1 VTGHFSRLADE
12 VLQRSPWAQTGRCPR
27 ASWAGFAELL
37 GLASVAPGGGSLFLV
52 CIPFLVQS
60 FIRLNRGRRFIPL
73 LIAVISLINQ
83 GLTPGD
89 AAVIPT
95 ALTNRR
101 YAEGIKPGC
110 KNGSCRKLELMRVIK
125 LFNILAITLFL
136 GLSAADCLAQTTPS
150 GDVVMVLPFENT
162 SNRPEYNWVGESF
175 ADSLAELLNKPGLL
189 VVSSDER
196 ELAYQRLRLPETVIP
211 SRATAIKLARESK
224 ATMVVIGS
232 YSITPVQD
240 ESKPDK
246 GKDDKEKSP
255 TEALVQ
261 MTARVIK
268 VNEGRMLGE
277 VLYGGWATQQFDFGG
292 PLTTLQTIHGRLAYQ
307 ILYQRDKALPYSQ
320 NQLVDEATKVPQRAF
335 EAYVKAVL
343 LSERDSRRI
352 NYLKN
357 ALRYYADALGGAI
370 YPQAAFELGRFY
382 MLDGK
387 WKDATEY
394 FIKVQKKDP
403 HYVEAAFY
411 AALGYAKVGDF
422 GHALAA
428 IVPLSSDVPLIGIY
442 NNAGAI
448 AVQASRE
455 EKKDGERARLL
466 EQGTSFLTRAAES
479 SPDDPLVHFNYALAL
494 FLAGKYAEAA
504 DQLKPVITADPR
516 DGQAYFLYAKS
527 LEKTGKTE
535 TANAADDQARRFLQT
550 YAKWQTEW
558 QKSQSVNGVSL
569 RMRDVLNRD
578 DVANLRRE
586 TEIREN
592 AGTGKE
598 DLLAKARDL
607 YQAGRDDEAL
617 PELHRVVMLE
627 PTNAEAYLLSG
638 RINQRRG
645 DQEAAIAAL
654 KTAIFWDPKLIDAHI
669 LLGRIFL
676 ERGDRGEATKFAASA
691 MIIDSNNQEAIALQ
705 RQVTMGKN

>member
-1 VTGHFSRLADE
+1 MI
-12 VLQRSPWAQTGRCPR
+12 RST
-27 ASWAGFAELL
+27 
-37 GLASVAPGGGSLFLV
+37 
-52 CIPFLVQS
+52 
-60 FIRLNRGRRFIPL
+60 
-73 LIAVISLINQ
+73 
-83 GLTPGD
+83 
-89 AAVIPT
+89 
-95 ALTNRR
+95 
-101 YAEGIKPGC
+101 
-110 KNGSCRKLELMRVIK
+110 K
-125 LFNILAITLFL
+125 LFNLLAIGLLLTLY
-136 GLSAADCLAQTTPS
+136 AANSFAQGTQGAPS

-175 ADSLAELLNKPGLL
+175 ADSLADLLNKPGLL

-211 SRATAIKLARESK
+211 SRATAIKLAREAK

-232 YSITPVQD
+232 YSIAAVQGESDPNKTKD
-240 ESKPDK
+240 EKA
-246 GKDDKEKSP
+246 KSS

-261 MTARVIK
+261 VTARVIK
-268 VNEGRMLGE
+268 VNEGRTLGE
-277 VLYGGWATQQFDFGG
+277 VLDGGWATRQFDFGG
-292 PLTTLQTIHGRLAYQ
+292 PLTTLQSIHGRLAYQ

-320 NQLVDEATKVPQRAF
+320 NQLVQEATKVPQRAF

-343 LSERDSRRI
+343 LNDRDPKRE

-357 ALRYYADALGGAI
+357 ALKFYADANSVV

-382 MLDGK
+382 MNLGK
-387 WKDATEY
+387 WKDATEQ
-394 FIKVQKKDP
+394 FIKLQKRDP
-403 HYVEAAFY
+403 HYAEAAFY
-411 AALGYAKVGDF
+411 AALGYAKLGDL

-428 IVPLSSDVPLIGIY
+428 IVPLSTDVPLIGIY

-455 EKKDGERARLL
+455 EKKDDERARLL

-494 FLAGKYAEAA
+494 FLSGKYADATE
-504 DQLKPVITADPR
+504 QLKPVITADPR

-535 TANAADDQARRFLQT
+535 TANAADDQARRYLQT

-578 DVANLRRE
+578 DVSGLMRKKA
-586 TEIREN
+586 IAEN
-592 AGTGKE
+592 DPGSGTE
-598 DLLAKARDL
+598 DLLAKARGL
-607 YQAGRDDEAL
+607 YQEGRDDEAL

-654 KTAIFWDPKLIDAHI
+654 KTAIFWDPRLIDAHI

-691 MIIDSNNQEAIALQ
+691 MNLDANNQEAIALQ

>member
-1 VTGHFSRLADE
+1 MRTTLVTFLN
-12 VLQRSPWAQTGRCPR
+12 
-27 ASWAGFAELL
+27 
-37 GLASVAPGGGSLFLV
+37 GLAIALLLTLYSGICLG
-52 CIPFLVQS
+52 QS
-60 FIRLNRGRRFIPL
+60 
-73 LIAVISLINQ
+73 
-83 GLTPGD
+83 TPG
-89 AAVIPT
+89 
-95 ALTNRR
+95 
-101 YAEGIKPGC
+101 
-110 KNGSCRKLELMRVIK
+110 S
-125 LFNILAITLFL
+125 
-136 GLSAADCLAQTTPS
+136 
-150 GDVVMVLPFENT
+150 DVVMVLPFENT

-196 ELAYQRLRLPETVIP
+196 ELAYQRLRLPQTVIP
-211 SRATAIKLARESK
+211 SRATAIKLAREAK
-224 ATMVVIGS
+224 ASLIVIGT
-232 YSITPVQD
+232 YSVIPAEGDSKSDNAKPEKDKSSAEAYVQ
-240 ESKPDK
+240 
-246 GKDDKEKSP
+246 
-255 TEALVQ
+255 L
-261 MTARVIK
+261 TARVIK
-268 VNEGRMLGE
+268 VNEGRTLGQMFD
-277 VLYGGWATQQFDFGG
+277 GGWATRQFDFGG
-292 PLTTLQTIHGRLAYQ
+292 PLTDLQKIHGRLAYQ
-307 ILYQRDKALPYSQ
+307 ILYQRDPALPFSQ
-320 NQLVDEATKVPQRAF
+320 NQLVQEATKVPQRAF
-335 EAYVKAVL
+335 EAYVKGAQL
-343 LSERDSRRI
+343 GERDAKRA

-357 ALRYYADALGGAI
+357 ALRFYSEANGGAI
-370 YPQAAFELGRFY
+370 YPQATFELGRFY
-382 MLDGK
+382 MLEGK

-394 FIKVQKKDP
+394 FTKLQKKDP
-403 HYVEAAFY
+403 HYAEAAFY
-411 AALGYAKVGDF
+411 AALGYSKLGDL

-466 EQGTSFLTRAAES
+466 TQGTSFLARAAES
-479 SPDDPLVHFNYALAL
+479 SSDDPLVHFNYALAL
-494 FLAGKYAEAA
+494 FLSGKYAEAA
-504 DQLKPVITADPR
+504 DHLKPVITADPR

-527 LEKTGKTE
+527 LEKIGKTD
-535 TANAADDQARRFLQT
+535 TANAADDQARRWLPT
-550 YAKWQTEW
+550 YAKSQTEW
-558 QKSQSVNGVSL
+558 QKSQTVGSVSP

-578 DVANLRRE
+578 DVSTLVRDQTITANKGS
-586 TEIREN
+586 
-592 AGTGKE
+592 GTE

-676 ERGDRGEATKFAASA
+676 ERGDRGEATKYATSA
-691 MIIDSNNQEAIALQ
+691 MTIDSNNQEAIALQ

>member
-1 VTGHFSRLADE
+1 M
-12 VLQRSPWAQTGRCPR
+12 RS
-27 ASWAGFAELL
+27 
-37 GLASVAPGGGSLFLV
+37 
-52 CIPFLVQS
+52 
-60 FIRLNRGRRFIPL
+60 
-73 LIAVISLINQ
+73 
-83 GLTPGD
+83 
-89 AAVIPT
+89 
-95 ALTNRR
+95 
-101 YAEGIKPGC
+101 
-110 KNGSCRKLELMRVIK
+110 IK
-125 LFNILAITLFL
+125 LFNLLAIGLFIGLFAGNCL
-136 GLSAADCLAQTTPS
+136 GQTPPS

-189 VVSSDER
+189 VVSTDER
-196 ELAYQRLRLPETVIP
+196 ELAYQRLRVPETVIP
-211 SRATAIKLARESK
+211 SRATAIKLAREAR

-232 YSITPVQD
+232 YSITPVQN
-240 ESKPDK
+240 ENKEDK
-246 GKDDKEKSP
+246 GKDDQEKSP

-261 MTARVIK
+261 VTARVIK
-268 VNEGRMLGE
+268 VNEGRTLGE
-277 VLYGGWATQQFDFGG
+277 VLDGGWATRQFDFGG
-292 PLTTLQTIHGRLAYQ
+292 PLTTLQNIHGRLAYQ
-307 ILYQRDKALPYSQ
+307 ILYQREKAFAFSQ
-320 NQLVDEATKVPQRAF
+320 NQLVQEATKVPQRAF
-335 EAYVKAVL
+335 EPYVKGVL
-343 LSERDSRRI
+343 LSERDPRRA

-357 ALRYYADALGGAI
+357 AFRIYADANGGAV

-382 MLDGK
+382 MLEGK

-394 FIKVQKKDP
+394 FVKLQKKDP

-411 AALGYAKVGDF
+411 AALGYAKLGDL

-428 IVPLSSDVPLIGIY
+428 IVPLSADVPLIGVY

-448 AVQASRE
+448 AVQAARE
-455 EKKDGERARLL
+455 EKKDAERARLL
-466 EQGTSFLTRAAES
+466 EQGSSFLNRAADS
-479 SPDDPLVHFNYALAL
+479 SPDDSMVHFNYALAL

-527 LEKTGKTE
+527 LEKTGKAD
-535 TANAADDQARRFLQT
+535 TANAADDQARRWSQSN

-578 DVANLRRE
+578 DLADLRRVNE
-586 TEIREN
+586 TVTT
-592 AGTGKE
+592 GTGKE
-598 DLLAKARDL
+598 DLLGKARDL
-607 YQAGRDDEAL
+607 YQAGRDEEAL

-654 KTAIFWDPKLIDAHI
+654 KTAIFWDTKLIDAHI

-676 ERGDRGEATKFAASA
+676 ERGDRGEAMKYATSA
-691 MIIDSNNQEAIALQ
+691 MNIDANNQEAIALM

>member
-1 VTGHFSRLADE
+1 MLR
-12 VLQRSPWAQTGRCPR
+12 
-27 ASWAGFAELL
+27 
-37 GLASVAPGGGSLFLV
+37 
-52 CIPFLVQS
+52 
-60 FIRLNRGRRFIPL
+60 
-73 LIAVISLINQ
+73 ISLSDFTFRRLLVAAAALLLFVVP
-83 GLTPGD
+83 GLT
-89 AAVIPT
+89 ARAQ
-95 ALTNRR
+95 
-101 YAEGIKPGC
+101 
-110 KNGSCRKLELMRVIK
+110 
-125 LFNILAITLFL
+125 
-136 GLSAADCLAQTTPS
+136 SAS
-150 GDVVMVLPFENT
+150 DVVMVLPFENT

-211 SRATAIKLARESK
+211 SRATAIKLAREAK
-224 ATMVVIGS
+224 ASMIVIGT
-232 YSITPVQD
+232 YSVTPAEPEAKPGEAKPEKDKSSAEAYVQ
-240 ESKPDK
+240 
-246 GKDDKEKSP
+246 
-255 TEALVQ
+255 L
-261 MTARVIK
+261 TARVIK
-268 VNEGRMLGE
+268 VNEGRTLGE
-277 VLYGGWATQQFDFGG
+277 MFDGSWATRQFDFGG
-292 PLTTLQTIHGRLAYQ
+292 TLTTLQNIQGRLAYQ

-320 NQLVDEATKVPQRAF
+320 NQLVQEATKVPQRAF
-335 EAYVKAVL
+335 EAYVKGVQL
-343 LSERDSRRI
+343 GERDEKRI

-357 ALRYYADALGGAI
+357 ALRFFADANGGAI
-370 YPQAAFELGRFY
+370 YPQAAFELGRYY

-394 FIKVQKKDP
+394 FTKLQKKDP
-403 HYVEAAFY
+403 HYAEAAFY
-411 AALGYAKVGDF
+411 AGLGYAKMGDF
-422 GHALAA
+422 GRALAA
-428 IVPLSSDVPLIGIY
+428 LVPLSSDVPLIGIY
-442 NNAGAI
+442 NNAGAV

-455 EKKDGERARLL
+455 EKKDDERARLL
-466 EQGTSFLTRAAES
+466 TQGASFLARAAES

-494 FLAGKYAEAA
+494 FLSGKYAEAA

-527 LEKTGKTE
+527 LERTGKTE
-535 TANAADDQARRFLQT
+535 IATAADDQARRYLPS

-558 QKSQSVNGVSL
+558 QKSQTVNGVSL

-578 DVANLRRE
+578 DVSDLMRKNAIAAN
-586 TEIREN
+586 TN
-592 AGTGKE
+592 PNSGTE
-598 DLLAKARDL
+598 DLLVKAREL

-676 ERGDRGEATKFAASA
+676 ERGDRGEATKYAASA
-691 MIIDSNNQEAIALQ
+691 MTIDANNQEAIALQ